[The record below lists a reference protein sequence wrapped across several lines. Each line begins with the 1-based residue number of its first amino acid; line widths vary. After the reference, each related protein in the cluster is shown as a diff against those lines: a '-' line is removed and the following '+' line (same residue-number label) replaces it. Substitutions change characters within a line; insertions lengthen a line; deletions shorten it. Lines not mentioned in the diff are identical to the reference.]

1 MDQEKIG
8 LLFKGRREEKNIT
21 QQELA
26 DILNVT
32 DRAISNWEHGRRLPD
47 YSLLARLC
55 DVLSISLEEI
65 FLMGKKKE
73 KDKTQATKEIND
85 MIDYYFQNHTI
96 NEVTGLNNEYHMS
109 KFVIGD
115 CNARAFLRC
124 DDVINDLGGKYNPF
138 YVFGPKGSGKTHLV
152 QAFGLYLKSHYRAK
166 VLYVTSYQF
175 MDDCYNISIGEE
187 KIQTFLDKYQK
198 NDVLIIDD
206 IQKIRGDRAILE
218 LFHIIDYLLEHHK
231 QLIFTGDNRFN
242 DLKLD
247 NQIKERI
254 DRVYLGPLFEI
265 DLETKEKI
273 LLKILSDFPKIQVKK
288 QAIKYLVTKAES
300 ISDLKEEV
308 GQLIAYSLIQNVRL
322 IRLKEAR
329 EALLDTTDKDL
340 RSFYLEKEHQKF
352 TKKYNKDNEYYI
364 DTHNKSL
371 HKFDTKT
378 QEWYEL
384 IVNHHDDTL
393 TNTWMKN
400 TTVEGRDLKLIPNFN
415 KVIDYANQQIEDIE
429 NGILES
435 KIDIDDLTKED

>member
-8 LLFKGRREEKNIT
+8 LLFKERREAKNIT

-47 YSLLARLC
+47 YSLLAKLC
-55 DVLSISLEEI
+55 DILSISLEEV

-73 KDKTQATKEIND
+73 DKKQSIKEINE

-96 NEVTGLNNEYHMS
+96 NEKTGLNNEYNMS
-109 KFVIGD
+109 KYVIGE
-115 CNARAFLRC
+115 CNATAFLRC

-138 YVFGPKGSGKTHLV
+138 YVYGNKGTGKTHLV
-152 QAFGLYLKSHYRAK
+152 QAFGLHLKTHFRSK

-175 MDDCYNISIGEE
+175 MDDCYNLSIGEL
-187 KIQTFLDKYQK
+187 KIQSFLDKYQK

-231 QLIFTGDNRFN
+231 QLIFTGDSNFN
-242 DLKLD
+242 GLKLD
-247 NQIKERI
+247 DQIKERLH
-254 DRVYLGPLFEI
+254 RVYLGPLYEI

-273 LLKILSDFPKIQVKK
+273 LLKILSDFPKIEVKK
-288 QAIKYLVTKAES
+288 TAIKYFITKADNVTE
-300 ISDLKEEV
+300 LKEEV
-308 GQLIAYSLIQNVRL
+308 GQLIAYALIQNVRL

-329 EALLDTTDKDL
+329 EALLDTTDQDL
-340 RSFYLEKEHQKF
+340 RSFYLEKEHKEFSEQ
-352 TKKYNKDNEYYI
+352 YNKDNKYYI

-371 HKFDTKT
+371 HKLNTKT
-378 QEWYEL
+378 KEWYEL
-384 IVNHHDDTL
+384 VVNHHDNKL

-400 TTVEGRDLKLIPNFN
+400 TTVEGRKLKLIPNFQ
-415 KVIDYANQQIEDIE
+415 KVIDYANQQLEDIK
-429 NGILES
+429 NGIEES
-435 KIDIDDLTKED
+435 NIDIDDLTSED